1 MHASEP
7 HVAMVASSIQ
17 TCLLIPPLL
26 WHSLSEVLGFLASK
40 SHTSSSESTP
50 AEASTPAA
58 LHALNEV
65 LVDVWGDRYRDRVLG
80 EEARVERLALAGA
93 LEPGGALAA
102 APLKEYVG
110 DRVRGTLCA
119 FADTFATDPNDMSG
133 LALEEDEDWHGID
146 DVLLGIKA
154 RVADDLLGDLAE
166 EAMAEVLRVREALRR
181 RGESAAATNNG
192 H

>member
-1 MHASEP
+1 MGLDSARR
-7 HVAMVASSIQ
+7 A
-17 TCLLIPPLL
+17 
-26 WHSLSEVLGFLASK
+26 EVLPWDAV
-40 SHTSSSESTP
+40 
-50 AEASTPAA
+50 AA
-58 LHALNEV
+58 LPWLQDASGAQRAHRRCVFDALNEV
-65 LVDVWGDRYRDRVLG
+65 LADVWRDRYRDRVLG